1 MNLEENLRTTI
12 PEIQPLQD
20 NKDIEQDVPELPDQK
35 KQRLPFVQIKNQ
47 VIIITYMFYLKA
59 NRNLLK
65 YRYSSLTFPERF

>member
-35 KQRLPFVQIKNQ
+35 KQGLPFGQIKTQ
-47 VIIITYMFYLKA
+47 VIIYNNICFTVIC
-59 NRNLLK
+59 
-65 YRYSSLTFPERF
+65 